1 MTVPGKSADS
11 DRRDPELPSF
21 TEPFHLLSRLKR
33 PKNGLDIVPVLD
45 LLVIAL
51 LLSLLFTR
59 FVVLPGVQVE
69 LPSTDMR
76 MQHGRS
82 QVAVMTIGSNGMLF
96 FNGSVYDETSI
107 RGAFSGFV
115 EKSDDQEEI
124 ALLVKV
130 QSGMNIQS
138 FLALCQAAQD
148 AGFHQVQISGRKSEP
163 LTDQLIGAPSTGSD
177 SGRSMLP

>member
-1 MTVPGKSADS
+1 MNGLGQSAES
-11 DRRDPELPSF
+11 DRRGPEPPSF

-33 PKNGLDIVPVLD
+33 PKNGLDLVPVLD

-76 MQHGRS
+76 MQHS
-82 QVAVMTIGSNGMLF
+82 LSEVAVMTIGSNGMLF
-96 FNGSVYDETSI
+96 FNGSVYDENSI

-115 EKSDDQEEI
+115 EKSDDRKL

-130 QSGMNIQS
+130 QSTMNIQS
-138 FLALCQAAQD
+138 FLALCQAARD
-148 AGFHQVQISGRKSEP
+148 GGFHQVQISGRKSEQ
-163 LTDQLIGAPSTGSD
+163 LTDQLIGPPLKGSD
-177 SGRSMLP
+177 SGRPIIP